1 MSVVIPCR
9 REVDVIAGVLAS
21 VIATDYPH
29 DRLEVLVVDG
39 MSDDG
44 TRAIVGE
51 VAAGQPL
58 VRLLDNPKRVIPAA
72 LNIGIALARGEIIV
86 RMDAHT
92 RYPPEYIRR
101 CVEGLLATGA
111 DNVGGPCLTL
121 PREQTLAA
129 QAFATVLSHPFG
141 VGNALYKLG
150 ISKPIEVD
158 AVPFGCMWRKRMLEI
173 GPYDERIA
181 RSEDFGFNIR
191 LRARGG
197 RLVLLPDITSYYY
210 ARSPTGAVPRAY
222 VVERVLGL
230 VSTRLRRLPGLLAP
244 LRSPGLCAR
253 TDRAC
258 TAGHLVAAGSL
269 GGRRGPGR
277 LRDRSA
283 AGECPRRPAGAQ
295 AGPGGRA
302 AAGILPAACRVRGR
316 HRVGTHLCGVVSPEA
331 ESHSLETRR
340 SRHGR
345 LKSSTACRR
354 SNTRS

>member
-1 MSVVIPCR
+1 MQSSEVAPGVSLPTVSVVIPCR
-9 REVDVIAGVLAS
+9 REVNVIAGVLAS

-92 RYPPEYIRR
+92 RYPPQYIRR

-191 LRARGG
+191 LRAHGG

-210 ARSPTGAVPRAY
+210 ARSRLGPFLGHTLSNGFWVSYPLAFGGFRASWRHYVPL
-222 VVERVLGL
+222 VFVLGL
-230 VSTRLRRLPGLLAP
+230 TVPALLAIWWP
-244 LRSPGLCAR
+244 PARWVAVAGLAAYAIAALLASVHAARREHKPALAVVLPPVFFLLHAAYGAGTAWGLICA
-253 TDRAC
+253 AWY
-258 TAGHLVAAGSL
+258 
-269 GGRRGPGR
+269 
-277 LRDRSA
+277 
-283 AGECPRRPAGAQ
+283 
-295 AGPGGRA
+295 
-302 AAGILPAACRVRGR
+302 
-316 HRVGTHLCGVVSPEA
+316 
-331 ESHSLETRR
+331 
-340 SRHGR
+340 R
-345 LKSSTACRR
+345 LKRSLAPSKRGGAATAA
-354 SNTRS
+354 